1 MGAKSQLNGGIFYII
16 LWLMHVLQAL
26 SDKKIIQPVLENACA
41 ARRLHEIKTSRKKW
55 TKWSKFTLKQQKQ
68 KTKHVIFGTYRQF
81 KNITPKIKG
90 PKIKALYNQ

>member
-1 MGAKSQLNGGIFYII
+1 MSFYATGAKHVIFTPKRSTN
-16 LWLMHVLQAL
+16 LAEKTLADGKECKTW
-26 SDKKIIQPVLENACA
+26 
-41 ARRLHEIKTSRKKW
+41 RRSAKKW

-81 KNITPKIKG
+81 KNIIPKIKG

>member
-41 ARRLHEIKTSRKKW
+41 ARRLHEIKMSRKKW

-68 KTKHVIFGTYRQF
+68 NTKRVIISTYIKF

-90 PKIKALYNQ
+90 LKIKALYNQ